1 MNSGTPAKG
10 GEWAVEQQRAVHGRA
25 SLPRAGGAV
34 LDPAPGW
41 STRAARPTPPPPPAW
56 TTAGPSARR
65 PSTGPIPSRLRPARF
80 RRPPTRGH
88 AAVNLLAP
96 SPRYISNDRIKSE
109 GESANSQH
117 DGSLLPPPPWPPPPL
132 AVETQGKGSVLAP
145 QRQWKHKAR
154 AVSYSREGCGNTRQR
169 RCLTS
174 TASRSFF
181 SRWASSRAV
190 RTCFACEPS
199 SI

>member
-88 AAVNLLAP
+88 AAVNLLRGGVGKFAA
-96 SPRYISNDRIKSE
+96 RR
-109 GESANSQH
+109 Q
-117 DGSLLPPPPWPPPPL
+117 PPPTTAVASAASRCGNTRQRQCLSPPET
-132 AVETQGKGSVLAP
+132 VETQGKGSVLQP
-145 QRQWKHKAR
+145 RRLWKHKAK
-154 AVSYSREGCGNTRQR
+154 AVSYLHRLPLLLQPMGLQPR
-169 RCLTS
+169 RSDLL
-174 TASRSFF
+174 RL
-181 SRWASSRAV
+181 RAV
-190 RTCFACEPS
+190 QHLKGR
-199 SI
+199 